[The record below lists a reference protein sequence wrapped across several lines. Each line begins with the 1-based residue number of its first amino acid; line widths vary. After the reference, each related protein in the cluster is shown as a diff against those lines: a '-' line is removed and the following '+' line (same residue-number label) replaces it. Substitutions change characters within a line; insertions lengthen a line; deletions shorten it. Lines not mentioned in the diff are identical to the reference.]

1 MDIWYQIMEW
11 LITVIFII
19 IILMLICG
27 LYENH
32 QELKEQK
39 LKEQNKK
46 NNSQHY

>member
-1 MDIWYQIMEW
+1 MNIWYQIMKS
-11 LITVIFII
+11 LLTVIFII

-32 QELKEQK
+32 QK

-46 NNSQHY
+46 NNKQ